1 MIWNNA
7 PFPLKDL
14 IQERLFRHHPSKS
27 IREWNRLQQ
36 ERDKERM
43 RIARELHDTLLQ
55 GFLSASMQL
64 CLADHWVETDSP
76 AKPVLRR
83 ALDIMRKGID
93 DARSALLG
101 LRAPALPQ
109 GSLEKSLCDVQND
122 FAPGSRPQLRIVIVG
137 ETRPLEQTLQ
147 EQVYLM
153 AREALLNAF
162 RHAQASSIETEIQY
176 SRRQLHLMVRDNG
189 VGFDPSALQSP
200 RNSHMGLT
208 GMRER
213 AEAIGATIRV
223 HSKRGAGTEVQISL
237 PMRRG

>member
-7 PFPLKDL
+7 QLPLRDL
-14 IQERLFRHHPSKS
+14 IRGRLFRLHPSKTM
-27 IREWNRLQQ
+27 RDWNRLQQ
-36 ERDKERM
+36 ERRDERL

-64 CLADHWVETDSP
+64 CLADHWVDTNSP

-93 DARSALLG
+93 DARAALLG
-101 LRAPALPQ
+101 LRTPTLLQ
-109 GSLEKSLCDVQND
+109 GSLEKALYDVQND
-122 FAPGSRPQLRIVIVG
+122 FAPIGRAQLRIVIVG
-137 ETRPLEQTLQ
+137 DTRPLEPALQ

-162 RHAQASSIETEIQY
+162 RHAEASSIETEIQY
-176 SRRQLHLMVRDNG
+176 SQRKLRVAVRDNG
-189 VGFDPSALQSP
+189 VGFDPGVLQS
-200 RNSHMGLT
+200 RGHSHMGLT

-213 AEAIGATIRV
+213 AASIGASIRL
-223 HSKRGAGTEVQISL
+223 HSKRGAGTEVQITV
-237 PMRRG
+237 PIR